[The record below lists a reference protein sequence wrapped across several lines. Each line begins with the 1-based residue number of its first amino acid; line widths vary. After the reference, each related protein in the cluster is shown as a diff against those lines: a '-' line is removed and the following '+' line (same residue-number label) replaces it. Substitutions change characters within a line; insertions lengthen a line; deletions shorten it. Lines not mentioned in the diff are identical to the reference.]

1 MSIKATKSIV
11 LTLVGCMLNN
21 VFLEYII
28 KLDPGAG
35 HLITFCQF
43 LFIALHGLIFTSK
56 FGTVKPK
63 ILLKDYMTL
72 VVFFFTTSVV
82 NNWAFA
88 FNIPVP
94 LHMIFR
100 SGSLIANMFLGI
112 MILKKRYALEK
123 YISVTLITIG
133 IILCTLVSSS
143 STKTTCSDCDLNK
156 DNKLHDELPQDHFFW
171 WLVGIFLLTG
181 ALLLSAGMGIFQEQL
196 YKKHGKHPEEAL
208 YYTHLY
214 PLPGF
219 LMYSASLLEHA
230 SVANNSESL
239 NVPLLNIDIPIIWA
253 FLLVNVVTQF
263 MCISNVYILTTE
275 CASLTV
281 TLVITLR
288 KFFSLLVSIIYFQ
301 NPFTLAHWIGTIMVF
316 SGTLM
321 FSETHHKIKEMFVP
335 TRAKVEKKKN

>member
-1 MSIKATKSIV
+1 MNIKATKSIV

-28 KLDPGAG
+28 ELDPGAG

-43 LFIALHGLIFTSK
+43 LFIALRGFIFTSK

-82 NNWAFA
+82 NNWAFP

-100 SGSLIANMFLGI
+100 S
-112 MILKKRYALEK
+112 
-123 YISVTLITIG
+123 
-133 IILCTLVSSS
+133 
-143 STKTTCSDCDLNK
+143 TCSDCDLNK
-156 DNKLHDELPQDHFFW
+156 DNKLHDELSQDHFFW

-208 YYTHLY
+208 YYTGITDMFVYLFNY
-214 PLPGF
+214 PICEAVRSPMNF
-219 LMYSASLLEHA
+219 ENMSIDFEHIYA
-230 SVANNSESL
+230 
-239 NVPLLNIDIPIIWA
+239 
-253 FLLVNVVTQF
+253 
-263 MCISNVYILTTE
+263 MYILGNSCTYNS
-275 CASLTV
+275 A
-281 TLVITLR
+281 
-288 KFFSLLVSIIYFQ
+288 
-301 NPFTLAHWIGTIMVF
+301 M
-316 SGTLM
+316 
-321 FSETHHKIKEMFVP
+321 
-335 TRAKVEKKKN
+335 

>member
-1 MSIKATKSIV
+1 MNLKAAQAIV

-43 LFIALHGLIFTSK
+43 LFIAVHGFIFTSK
-56 FGTVKPK
+56 FGHVKPK
-63 ILLKDYMTL
+63 IALRDYMTL

-100 SGSLIANMFLGI
+100 AGSLIANMVLGI
-112 MILKKRYALEK
+112 VIIKRRYTLEK
-123 YISVTLITIG
+123 YVSVLLITVG
-133 IILCTLVSSS
+133 IIICTLYSTGPKKTACTNCDGSSEQ
-143 STKTTCSDCDLNK
+143 
-156 DNKLHDELPQDHFFW
+156 LHDDLPEDHFFW
-171 WLVGIFLLTG
+171 WLIGIFLLTG

-196 YKKHGKHPEEAL
+196 YKKHGKHPQEAL

-219 LMYSASLLEHA
+219 LIYSASLLEHTTI
-230 SVANNSESL
+230 ANNSESF
-239 NVPLLNIDIPIIWA
+239 NIPLLNIGIPIIWG
-253 FLLVNVVTQF
+253 FLLLNVITQY

-288 KFFSLLVSIIYFQ
+288 KFFSLLFSIIYFQ
-301 NPFTLAHWIGTIMVF
+301 NPNFPEV
-316 SGTLM
+316 
-321 FSETHHKIKEMFVP
+321 
-335 TRAKVEKKKN
+335 